1 MWNDEV
7 QTQYHKLESL
17 SAMERKEFEELRQY
31 HSEDSARR
39 RERAVFFGYV
49 AIALLSTLIIS
60 GAMNF
65 DQWRSLIW

>member
-7 QTQYHKLESL
+7 KTQYHQLESL
-17 SAMERKEFEELRQY
+17 NAVERKEFEELREY
-31 HSEDSARR
+31 HSEEGQRR

-49 AIALLSTLIIS
+49 AIALLSTLLIS

-65 DQWRSLIW
+65 DQWQSLIW